1 MRVIDSSIERQGP
14 LDEVVAVEL
23 VGGHDGINPDGCAGH
38 LQHEI
43 AERGLAPVGLHP
55 EGKAVDGETGVLAE
69 TETLHI
75 DVQRVVGKSAE
86 VDVAADII
94 ESEMGGVELPFGLW
108 LVELVVADAG
118 MADDEGIDTDV
129 ERSMRGSVLRGEAV
143 DEKLE
148 VCLCLSIGLIQTE
161 TGTEELCGADGN
173 LTLQQRYDV
182 HLYRHTGSTDHLLL
196 ALVEDDE
203 VIENETAGQAKVH
216 TTDADLSA

>member
-1 MRVIDSSIERQGP
+1 M
-14 LDEVVAVEL
+14 
-23 VGGHDGINPDGCAGH
+23 
-38 LQHEI
+38 
-43 AERGLAPVGLHP
+43 
-55 EGKAVDGETGVLAE
+55 
-69 TETLHI
+69 
-75 DVQRVVGKSAE
+75 
-86 VDVAADII
+86 AADVI
-94 ESEMGGVELPFGLW
+94 ELEMGGVEVSFGLG